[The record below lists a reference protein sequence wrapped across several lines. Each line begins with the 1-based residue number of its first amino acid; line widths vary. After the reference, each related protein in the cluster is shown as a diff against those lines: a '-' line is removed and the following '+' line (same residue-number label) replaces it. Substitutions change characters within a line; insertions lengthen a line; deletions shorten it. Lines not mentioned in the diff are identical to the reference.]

1 MIMQADRQCTLELEA
16 LPSRIQQIRRI
27 VAAQLRY
34 WHLDPL
40 LDTALLGITELLAN
54 VYRHA
59 GSDKHCSVQLT
70 LVSGRLTV
78 SVVDSDPQL
87 PQVSSPEPLAT
98 GGRGLAMVA
107 ALSDSW
113 GADPVP
119 DGGKVVWFSLHVE
132 APAPAPRR
140 RPAAR
145 RVPAVAAAA

>member
-1 MIMQADRQCTLELEA
+1 MQADRQCTLELDA
-16 LPSRIQQIRRI
+16 LPSRIQQVRRI
-27 VAAQLRY
+27 VSAQLRY

-54 VYRHA
+54 VHRHA
-59 GSDKHCSVQLT
+59 GADKHCAVELT

-78 SVVDSDPQL
+78 SVLDSDPHL
-87 PQVSSPEPLAT
+87 PQVRPSEPMAT
-98 GGRGLAMVA
+98 CGRGLAMVA

-119 DGGKVVWFSLHVE
+119 GGGKIVWFSLHVE

-140 RPAAR
+140 RPAR
-145 RVPAVAAAA
+145 RAPAVAVA

>member
-16 LPSRIQQIRRI
+16 LPPRIQQIRRI

-40 LDTALLGITELLAN
+40 LDPALLGITELLAN
-54 VYRHA
+54 VHRHA
-59 GSDKHCSVQLT
+59 VADKHCSVQLT
-70 LVSGRLTV
+70 VVSGRLTV
-78 SVVDSDPQL
+78 SVLDSDPQL
-87 PQVSSPEPLAT
+87 PEVRAPEPLAT

-113 GADPVP
+113 GAEPVAG
-119 DGGKVVWFSLHVE
+119 GGKRVWFSLHVE

-145 RVPAVAAAA
+145 RITVVAAA